1 MMLRAAARSGGN
13 LSLSCEFFCKFVW
26 GPGIQIHKVWLCWV
40 SLSEPPPLLLSLP
53 GCGCWQV
60 EFRLLNFDACG
71 SPRSPLQYLTP
82 SLSLHINEPAHYA
95 DCAGEEELHTVC
107 FIIRLYKHPQ
117 NLSSSPAPVALSP
130 AALQTGSSLN
140 VIWAPTAGQAPPQSG
155 HLP

>member
-13 LSLSCEFFCKFVW
+13 LSLSCEFFCKFV
-26 GPGIQIHKVWLCWV
+26 PPPAAEALEYKYIKCDCVESHC
-40 SLSEPPPLLLSLP
+40 LSPPPPLLLSLP

-82 SLSLHINEPAHYA
+82 SLSMHINEPAHYA

-117 NLSSSPAPVALSP
+117 NLSSSPAPVVLSP
-130 AALQTGSSLN
+130 QQPCRQAAR
-140 VIWAPTAGQAPPQSG
+140 
-155 HLP
+155 

>member
-1 MMLRAAARSGGN
+1 MLRAAARSGGN
-13 LSLSCEFFCKFVW
+13 LSLSCEFFCKFV
-26 GPGIQIHKVWLCWV
+26 
-40 SLSEPPPLLLSLP
+40 PPPRQLRPWNTNTSSVIVLSLTESPLLSLP

-130 AALQTGSSLN
+130 QQPCRQAAR
-140 VIWAPTAGQAPPQSG
+140 
-155 HLP
+155 